1 MRPAAALAERLGLP
15 VRDLDLLQ
23 QALIHSSYLHEH
35 RDLAAGHNERLEFLG
50 DSVVSLAISDAL
62 YRRHPDDDEGVLS
75 ARRASIVST
84 TGLARLANR
93 LGLGEYLLLGEGE
106 SQRGG
111 RRRPGL
117 LASAFEALVGAV
129 YLDLGYEAASDFVSS
144 LAAPELTSDRP
155 LGALKS
161 PKSRLQEFTQRLS
174 GERPQYHV
182 VDAVGPDHDK
192 VFRVEVAVG
201 GRVIGVGEGHS
212 RRVAETAAAA
222 RAIET
227 LRQQPGDLTEGAPEL
242 AEFDPDEPEPEPG
255 PGRVSGTP
263 ASSIEASP
271 DDEPWIELDIDI
283 LPTVPREASEE
294 SEQIRAEALPASAS
308 GGPAGRGRPRRERAA
323 GSSSASTA
331 RGSASPRTAPDGAP
345 THPERGGRRSAW

>member
-1 MRPAAALAERLGLP
+1 MRPAAALIERLGLP
-15 VRDLDLLQ
+15 VRDLDLLS

-84 TGLARLANR
+84 AGLARLALR
-93 LGLGEYLLLGEGE
+93 LELGEYLLLGEGE

-111 RRRPGL
+111 RKRPAL
-117 LASAFEALVGAV
+117 LASAFEALVGAI
-129 YLDLGYEAASDFVSS
+129 YLDLGYGVVSGFVTA

-161 PKSRLQEFTQRLS
+161 PKSRLQEYTQRLT
-174 GERPQYHV
+174 GERPQYKL

-192 VFRVEVAVG
+192 VFRVEVVVAGRSVG
-201 GRVIGVGEGHS
+201 MGAGHS

-222 RAIET
+222 HALELLRHDSEET
-227 LRQQPGDLTEGAPEL
+227 KDGPLEPELTEFAGADGESEP
-242 AEFDPDEPEPEPG
+242 ANWRRPDAPSH
-255 PGRVSGTP
+255 V
-263 ASSIEASP
+263 
-271 DDEPWIELDIDI
+271 DEPWTEFDLDAIEIK
-283 LPTVPREASEE
+283 PE
-294 SEQIRAEALPASAS
+294 
-308 GGPAGRGRPRRERAA
+308 
-323 GSSSASTA
+323 
-331 RGSASPRTAPDGAP
+331 GA
-345 THPERGGRRSAW
+345 TDE